1 MRHHRLVLALCTS
14 LLASVTSAAAAPK
27 ARHHRVVRPQRAA
40 NASPSVIAERD
51 AYRDAAAD
59 DDDELAAPARVRV
72 HVGVI
77 ADPAI
82 VFGGSDA
89 LAGARV
95 FVRPLRRV
103 ALCGAADVGVFGASS
118 RTWSASLDAN
128 VRITSRFLLSLGW
141 RTLTLERALAD
152 MTMHGPRATF
162 QVLV

>member
-51 AYRDAAAD
+51 AYRAADD